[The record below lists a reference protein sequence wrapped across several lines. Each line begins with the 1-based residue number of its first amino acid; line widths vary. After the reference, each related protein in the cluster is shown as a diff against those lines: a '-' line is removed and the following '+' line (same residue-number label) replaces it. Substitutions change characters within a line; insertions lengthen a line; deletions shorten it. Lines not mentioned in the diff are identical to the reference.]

1 MNTTLPLMRCCP
13 CFLLRRSVYSYSCAF
28 HPVPVS
34 SSASQPAA
42 LMLPRARFLRYSA
55 PYHRHIFL
63 SPYELREWLLF
74 DERHI
79 TKSVTCSEIVDKFP
93 PTSNPRIL
101 RVGWDS
107 CVSTCR
113 SYWSGQILSLVNPPD
128 ALNVRRE
135 ERKVFYIWQEMP
147 CIICARP
154 RSVSCGLYLL
164 KKPVECVRTPS
175 ETVGRNRDTPYL
187 EVQKMPLP
195 NINK

>member
-1 MNTTLPLMRCCP
+1 MNIDLGSHPFRVQEAPSRYRAVNLEITLKRCEMEREYAFVWGSFKHAKMLTSLRTSSRITMNTTLPLMRCCP

-55 PYHRHIFL
+55 PYHRRIFL

-101 RVGWDS
+101 RVG
-107 CVSTCR
+107 
-113 SYWSGQILSLVNPPD
+113 
-128 ALNVRRE
+128 
-135 ERKVFYIWQEMP
+135 
-147 CIICARP
+147 
-154 RSVSCGLYLL
+154 
-164 KKPVECVRTPS
+164 
-175 ETVGRNRDTPYL
+175 
-187 EVQKMPLP
+187 
-195 NINK
+195 